1 MQLSYN
7 VNYPKLIE
15 TAKFLIGKK
24 EYFAVFEYLVIMTNV
39 WQVTNVFTRITCH
52 FINTVVIK
60 SYNL

>member
-15 TAKFLIGKK
+15 TAKILIGKK